1 MKNLAI
7 WLEYPNFSK
16 SEFDCQ
22 QTNDNEMT
30 HEFMTLLQKMRNAYG
45 KPMKITSGYRSPKH
59 SIEAKKSTPGT
70 HAQGIACDIAC
81 SGRDALTI
89 IELALNFGF
98 TGIGV
103 CQKGDARFIH
113 VDIREFPTIWS
124 Y

>member
-1 MKNLAI
+1 MSEKAI
-7 WLEYPNFSK
+7 WSQYPNFSK
-16 SEFDCQ
+16 EEFNCQ

-30 HEFMTLLQKMRNAYG
+30 HKFMTLLQKMRNAYG

-59 SIEAKKSTPGT
+59 SIEARKGTPGT

-81 SGRDALTI
+81 KGRDAHTI

-98 TGIGV
+98 TGIGI
-103 CQKGDARFIH
+103 CQKGDKRFIH
-113 VDIREFPTIWS
+113 VDLREFPTVWS